1 MPDSPLSRIASFF
14 TQPHMLPGG
23 QPEPVTAQAPPSGMP
38 PGPPVP
44 APPILEGLYRMLYP
58 TPAETGELP
67 QQYWPKPPA
76 QTGASVANSLYPSS

>member
-1 MPDSPLSRIASFF
+1 MAGPPLSRIADFF

-23 QPEPVTAQAPPSGMP
+23 EPETFAPPRPASGDVP

-44 APPILEGLYRMLYP
+44 LPPILQGVYRAFYP

-67 QQYWPKPPA
+67 QRYWPQQQPSA
-76 QTGASVANSLYPSS
+76 QDVANSLYRQG